1 MGHMIRRWLFGA
13 ALVVGLAS
21 VLLANQGVVKTQD
34 GRTLEGNVDESAG
47 PDADVT
53 ITIHGVTITLPRS
66 DIASIDYPKD
76 VTQEFNEKLAKLE
89 RNDVKG
95 RLDLARWALAR
106 QQFALARRAA
116 GAAQKLAPNDP
127 DIQTLQDTIQ
137 AQERMAARRGSGTA
151 IAAPPVSPTTTTA
164 PPTTAPAAPPPQAKF
179 LSMDDV
185 FAIRRAELRPD
196 ENVPIQFLRDVQKRY
211 LIASKAN
218 AAAFNAATPA
228 VQALAIQAYDPQM
241 AQDVRITSDP
251 LALAEYRTRI
261 EPRILAGCASSGC
274 HNSENAGRAGD
285 FYLYSNVRSPAA
297 SYTNF
302 FILQNYVKRVDT
314 VDAFGRGEAER
325 MMIDRLHAQSSLL
338 VQFAL
343 PRLMAST
350 PHPDVPNWKPMYWRT
365 DDPACVEILNWIG
378 TTLRPIRP
386 DYGIKFD
393 VPWISPP
400 TTEPAAATTS
410 PG

>member
-1 MGHMIRRWLFGA
+1 MIRRWLLGA
-13 ALVVGLAS
+13 ALVMGLAS
-21 VLLANQGVVKTQD
+21 MLLAKQGVVKTQD
-34 GRTLEGNVDESAG
+34 GRILEGDVDESAG
-47 PDADVT
+47 ADADVKV
-53 ITIHGVTITLPRS
+53 IIHGVAITLPRS

-76 VTQEFNEKLAKLE
+76 ATAEFNEKLAKLD
-89 RNDVKG
+89 RNDVNG
-95 RLDLARWALAR
+95 RLALARWALGR
-106 QQFALARRAA
+106 QQFALARQAA
-116 GAAQKLAPNDP
+116 DAAQRLAPNDL

-137 AQERMAARRGSGTA
+137 AQERMAARQGAGAAAATPVTPTTA
-151 IAAPPVSPTTTTA
+151 AAPL
-164 PPTTAPAAPPPQAKF
+164 TTAPAPPAKF

-185 FAIRRAELRPD
+185 YAMRRAELRPD
-196 ENVPIQFLRDVQKRY
+196 EDVRIQFLRDVQKRY

-218 AAAFNAATPA
+218 AAAFNAAGPG

-251 LALAEYRTRI
+251 QALAEYRTRI

-274 HNSENAGRAGD
+274 HNSENVGRAGG
-285 FYLYSNVRSPAA
+285 FYLYSNVRSPPA

-302 FILQNYVKRVDT
+302 FILQNYSRKVDT
-314 VDAFGRGEAER
+314 TDAFGKGEAER

-338 VQFAL
+338 VQYAL
-343 PRLMAST
+343 PRVMAST

-386 DYGIKFD
+386 DYEIKFT
-393 VPWISPP
+393 VPWTSPP